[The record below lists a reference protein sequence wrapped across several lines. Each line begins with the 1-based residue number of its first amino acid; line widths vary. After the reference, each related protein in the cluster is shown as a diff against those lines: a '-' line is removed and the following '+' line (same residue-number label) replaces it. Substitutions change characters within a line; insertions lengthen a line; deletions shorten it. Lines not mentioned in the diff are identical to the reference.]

1 MATFNCFLT
10 CSSRGCQEGKKYK
23 VPLDKYSNDSNSLL
37 IATEK
42 KQFSFVCEKCY
53 IINSINSDI
62 AANKETI
69 QILKTG
75 KNLEEEN
82 MNLAKELK
90 ELEQKYKQS
99 LEKLK
104 KLKLQ

>member
-1 MATFNCFLT
+1 MQL
-10 CSSRGCQEGKKYK
+10 Q
-23 VPLDKYSNDSNSLL
+23 
-37 IATEK
+37 IK
-42 KQFSFVCEKCY
+42 KQFNY
-53 IINSINSDI
+53 
-62 AANKETI
+62 
-69 QILKTG
+69 LKLR

-104 KLKLQ
+104 KLKLQQFIYNFYIK

>member
-42 KQFSFVCEKCY
+42 KTIFVCMRKMLY
-53 IINSINSDI
+53 YQFD
-62 AANKETI
+62 
-69 QILKTG
+69 
-75 KNLEEEN
+75 
-82 MNLAKELK
+82 
-90 ELEQKYKQS
+90 
-99 LEKLK
+99 KL
-104 KLKLQ
+104 